1 MRKLASLQEV
11 SEIQPI
17 FDKEGNLATSIELAI
32 INGWQCVVKKEQ
44 FKKGDLAVYLE
55 IDSFITDKNEVLK
68 DFAKDLIAKNG
79 RHYFDLYGLRV
90 KTIKLLGEL
99 SQGLLVPLKDVKDV
113 LLKQNISLEVDTDV
127 TEALGIIKFDADL
140 LKATNTLEASG
151 SFPSFI
157 QKTDCERIQNLT
169 VKHLL
174 TSSLM
179 LEEFETTVKYD
190 GSSMTVFVKGEETG
204 ICSRNQGL
212 KLDCINDFTTVGLP
226 VLEQLKLYCEKNGK
240 NLALQGELIGPK
252 INGNFEKVRRVE
264 YHIFNIYDIDKQGY
278 LSLQERLKIYDDLK
292 ILFEEANIDNVNF
305 VKNITLPF
313 KHFYEIIGFSKDDY
327 LKLIENQKL
336 ILSTGTDEEKAQNQ
350 QYLNELVK
358 TIRNFFLNHADG
370 EGYLNNVREGIVM
383 KTANGQFIWKAISN
397 NYLLKEK

>member
-1 MRKLASLQEV
+1 
-11 SEIQPI
+11 
-17 FDKEGNLATSIELAI
+17 
-32 INGWQCVVKKEQ
+32 
-44 FKKGDLAVYLE
+44 
-55 IDSFITDKNEVLK
+55 
-68 DFAKDLIAKNG
+68 
-79 RHYFDLYGLRV
+79 
-90 KTIKLLGEL
+90 
-99 SQGLLVPLKDVKDV
+99 
-113 LLKQNISLEVDTDV
+113 
-127 TEALGIIKFDADL
+127 
-140 LKATNTLEASG
+140 
-151 SFPSFI
+151 
-157 QKTDCERIQNLT
+157 
-169 VKHLL
+169 
-174 TSSLM
+174 M